1 MEAAVAAPARERAAS
16 HGGGTSKTISLLPKK
31 HEVHLTFGGL
41 EMEWQCLPLICV
53 FCPLLSAS
61 PPPRKENRPLRAPIP
76 AAVPGKKTVPAA
88 RPSVPAARTEV
99 PAAASAAVERS
110 GRTSPSPPS
119 RAPRSGRTPAPSRP
133 PRPGRRAVD
142 PGNADPSRDLSTDV
156 PEALD
161 AAPLDPARCA
171 IRTARD
177 TDRRP
182 DQGST
187 PPSPPAHRTSTSPGG
202 CWAARLPPLRRT
214 APGLLPAA
222 ARPSP
227 VLFAGGWLGALAPG
241 AQAWT
246 CVLQVQLKSCSGR
259 QGASGT

>member
-1 MEAAVAAPARERAAS
+1 MAAWFPEMRMIELEICWETRRRHARAAFRS
-16 HGGGTSKTISLLPKK
+16 KVIALARSHMESWRPHFHGSVRPYRAHGGPRRRLRRRREIRPHVSL
-31 HEVHLTFGGL
+31 
-41 EMEWQCLPLICV
+41 
-53 FCPLLSAS
+53 
-61 PPPRKENRPLRAPIP
+61 
-76 AAVPGKKTVPAA
+76 
-88 RPSVPAARTEV
+88 PSVPGAEV
-99 PAAASAAVERS
+99 
-110 GRTSPSPPS
+110 
-119 RAPRSGRTPAPSRP
+119 RAHPRSVPSAAPSRP

-156 PEALD
+156 QEALD

-177 TDRRP
+177 TARRP

-187 PPSPPAHRTSTSPGG
+187 PPSPPAHRISTSPGG

-227 VLFAGGWLGALAPG
+227 VLFGGWLGALAPG

-259 QGASGT
+259 QGHPIHRPGGSHGRPPSAATRAESRTAHEGKDSKH